1 VCLGDNAAERSA
13 DANYKRQLQQREVD
27 WNSASNV
34 WSMKLSQYDIDTDEN
49 VNAFSRQVGGIQRD
63 FGLEGTKFL
72 ESNRALYQQLAA
84 SLPVNEG
91 DSARRF
97 GRSAALKGMYA
108 EGMMQANMRR
118 KGIAQTEM
126 MRAAGR
132 QLLSANQQAL
142 GERGFA
148 PIPGVAPAK
157 PVKRNWFERGVETV
171 GTVASIGASF
181 SSWGGGK

>member
-1 VCLGDNAAERSA
+1 MCVGDNAQERA
-13 DANYKRQLQQREVD
+13 AAKDYNRKVKERRVD
-27 WNSASNV
+27 WNNKRND
-34 WSMKLSQYDIDTDEN
+34 WSLRISQYDIDTDEN
-49 VNAFSRQVGGIQRD
+49 INAFSRQVGGIQRD

-97 GRSAALKGMYA
+97 GRSAALKGLYA

-118 KGIAQTEM
+118 KGIQQTEM

-132 QLLSANQQAL
+132 QLLSANQRAL

-148 PIPGVAPAK
+148 PIPKAAPAK
-157 PVKRNWFERGVETV
+157 PTKRNWFERGIETV
-171 GTVASIGASF
+171 GTVASIGSSF
-181 SSWGGGK
+181 KSWGQN